1 MATLAELRAEA
12 KRQKRKG
19 YSKLKKA
26 DLEKLLDTPPPKP
39 PRGVPRKKPEAKKAP
54 VKKAPAKKA
63 PAKKAPV
70 KKAPAKKAPPKEIR
84 VYSRS
89 TFDDD
94 AFYVGEDE
102 DAVYTKYKGKIF
114 KIGRPWDYGDVIFDD
129 AATYL
134 PNTVL
139 INESTGKK
147 ISKNETDADVRES
160 VKDAY
165 KSIFKKIK

>member
-26 DLEKLLDTPPPKP
+26 ELEKLLDTPPPKP
-39 PRGVPRKKPEAKKAP
+39 PRGVPRKKPQ
-54 VKKAPAKKA
+54 
-63 PAKKAPV
+63 AKKAPV